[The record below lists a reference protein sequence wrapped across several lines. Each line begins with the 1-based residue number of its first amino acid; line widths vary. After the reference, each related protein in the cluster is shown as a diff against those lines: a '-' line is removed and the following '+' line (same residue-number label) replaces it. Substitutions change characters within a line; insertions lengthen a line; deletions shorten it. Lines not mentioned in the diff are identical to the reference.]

1 MTLSIITVSYNAANT
16 IQDALSSVAAQ
27 LYPQIEHIVVDG
39 GSIDGTM
46 DRVDLYPH
54 VSKKISEKDGGIY
67 HAMNKGLAMTTGEVI
82 GILNADDQYADCN
95 VIQQVMKVFENPDI
109 EAVYGN
115 LVFVDPTDSS
125 RIVRRWHSSPH
136 QPEDFYFGWMP
147 PHPTFFVR
155 KSIYEKYGCFDTRLN
170 SAADYELMLRFLLK
184 HRIRSQHIP
193 QTLIHMRNGGRSTAS
208 LRNRL
213 MANKEDREA
222 WKMNE
227 LKPHFFTLILKPL
240 RKLNQ
245 FFFNG

>member
-54 VSKKISEKDGGIY
+54 VAKKISERDGGIY
-67 HAMNKGLAMTTGEVI
+67 HAMNKGLALTTGEVI

-95 VIQQVMKVFENPDI
+95 VIQKVVKVFENPNI

-115 LVFVDPTDSS
+115 L
-125 RIVRRWHSSPH
+125 
-136 QPEDFYFGWMP
+136 GWMP

-155 KSIYEKYGCFDTRLN
+155 KSIYEKYGCFDTRLK

-193 QTLIHMRNGGRSTAS
+193 HTLVHMRNGGRSTAS

-213 MANKEDREA
+213 LSNKEDHEA

>member
-1 MTLSIITVSYNAANT
+1 
-16 IQDALSSVAAQ
+16 
-27 LYPQIEHIVVDG
+27 
-39 GSIDGTM
+39 
-46 DRVDLYPH
+46 
-54 VSKKISEKDGGIY
+54 
-67 HAMNKGLAMTTGEVI
+67 
-82 GILNADDQYADCN
+82 
-95 VIQQVMKVFENPDI
+95 
-109 EAVYGN
+109 
-115 LVFVDPTDSS
+115 
-125 RIVRRWHSSPH
+125 
-136 QPEDFYFGWMP
+136 MP

-155 KSIYEKYGCFDTRLN
+155 KSIYEKYGCFDTRLK

-184 HRIRSQHIP
+184 HRIRSQYIP
-193 QTLIHMRNGGRSTAS
+193 HTLIHMRNGGRSTAS

>member
-1 MTLSIITVSYNAANT
+1 MKLTIITVSFNSACT
-16 IQDALSSVAAQ
+16 INDTLQSVAAQ
-27 LYPQIEHIVVDG
+27 TYTHIEHIVVDG
-39 GSIDGTM
+39 GSSDGTM
-46 DRVDLYPH
+46 EVVKQFSH
-54 VSKKISEKDGGIY
+54 VSTMISEKDEGIY
-67 HAMNKGLAMTTGEVI
+67 HAMNKGLSMATGDVI
-82 GILNADDQYADCN
+82 GILNADDQYADQH
-95 VIQQVMKVFENPDI
+95 VIQKVMDAFENPDI

-115 LVFVDPTDSS
+115 LVFVDPADTS

-136 QPEDFYFGWMP
+136 QPQDFYYGWMP

-155 KSIYEKYGCFDTRLN
+155 KRIYEKYGHFDTRLK

-184 HRIRSQHIP
+184 YSIQSQHIP
-193 QTLIHMRNGGRSTAS
+193 HILIHMRNGGKSTAS

-213 MANKEDREA
+213 VANKEDREA
-222 WKMNE
+222 WKMNG

>member
-1 MTLSIITVSYNAANT
+1 M
-16 IQDALSSVAAQ
+16 SSVAAQ
-27 LYPQIEHIVVDG
+27 TYPQIEHIVVDG
-39 GSIDGTM
+39 GSTDGTM
-46 DRVDLYPH
+46 QRVDQYPH
-54 VSKKISEKDGGIY
+54 VARKISEKDDGIY
-67 HAMNKGLAMTTGEVI
+67 HAMNKGLAMATGDVI
-82 GILNADDQYADCN
+82 GILNADDQYADQH
-95 VIQQVMKVFENPDI
+95 VIQKVMEVFENPDV

-115 LVFVDPTDSS
+115 LVFVDPVDTS

-136 QPEDFYFGWMP
+136 QPQDFYYGWMP

-155 KSIYEKYGCFDTRLN
+155 KSIYEKYGHFDTRLK
-170 SAADYELMLRFLLK
+170 SAADYELMLRLLLK
-184 HRIRSQHIP
+184 HRIRSQHI
-193 QTLIHMRNGGRSTAS
+193 QHILIHMRNGGKSTAS

-213 MANKEDREA
+213 VANKEDREA

>member
-1 MTLSIITVSYNAANT
+1 
-16 IQDALSSVAAQ
+16 
-27 LYPQIEHIVVDG
+27 
-39 GSIDGTM
+39 
-46 DRVDLYPH
+46 
-54 VSKKISEKDGGIY
+54 
-67 HAMNKGLAMTTGEVI
+67 
-82 GILNADDQYADCN
+82 
-95 VIQQVMKVFENPDI
+95 
-109 EAVYGN
+109 
-115 LVFVDPTDSS
+115 
-125 RIVRRWHSSPH
+125 
-136 QPEDFYFGWMP
+136 MP

-155 KSIYEKYGCFDTRLN
+155 KSIYEKYGCFDTRLK

-193 QTLIHMRNGGRSTAS
+193 HTLVHMRNGGRSTAS

-213 MANKEDREA
+213 LSNKEDHEA

>member
-1 MTLSIITVSYNAANT
+1 MTLSIITVSYNAATT

-54 VSKKISEKDGGIY
+54 VAKKISEKDGGIY

-95 VIQQVMKVFENPDI
+95 VIQKVVKVFENPDI

-125 RIVRRWHSSPH
+125 RIVRRWHSSAH
-136 QPEDFYFGWMP
+136 QPKDFYFGWMP

-155 KSIYEKYGCFDTRLN
+155 KSIYEKYGCFDTRLK

-193 QTLIHMRNGGRSTAS
+193 HTLIHMRNGGRSTAS

>member
-1 MTLSIITVSYNAANT
+1 MKITIITVSFNAANT

-27 LYPQIEHIVVDG
+27 TYPQIEHIVVDG
-39 GSIDGTM
+39 GSTDGTM
-46 DRVDLYPH
+46 QRVDQYPH
-54 VSKKISEKDGGIY
+54 VARKISEMDDGIY
-67 HAMNKGLAMTTGEVI
+67 HAMNKGLALATGEII
-82 GILNADDQYADCN
+82 GILNADDQYADQH
-95 VIQQVMKVFENPDI
+95 VIQKVMEVFENPDV

-115 LVFVDPTDSS
+115 LVFVDPVDTF

-136 QPEDFYFGWMP
+136 QPQDFYYGWMP

-155 KSIYEKYGCFDTRLN
+155 KSIYEKYGHFDTRLK
-170 SAADYELMLRFLLK
+170 SAADYELMLRLLLK

-193 QTLIHMRNGGRSTAS
+193 HTLIHMRNGGKSTAS

-213 MANKEDREA
+213 IANKEDREA